1 MFRANE
7 NPDLDDLYLINGKIT
22 AIAAVLQTSSDVIA
36 DHNISNLGSIIA
48 DYAQVSD
55 EIIEVLEGEWAEKK
69 ALERQAAEDAMGA
82 KPFTVL
88 QKAWNAE
95 FTADDILPTAATG

>member
-1 MFRANE
+1 MFRAAGNL
-7 NPDLDDLYLINGKIT
+7 DLDDLYLVNGRIT
-22 AIAAVLQTSSDVIA
+22 AIAAVLQTSADVIA
-36 DHNISNLGSIIA
+36 DHNISNLGAIIA
-48 DYAQVSD
+48 DYTQVSD
-55 EIIEVLEGEWAEKK
+55 EIIEALEGEYAEKK

-95 FTADDILPTAATG
+95 FVADDILPTAVTG